1 MAKKQILSS
10 ASTIFYD
17 TEVTE
22 GSNDA
27 PTSDAVFKALGDIPT
42 PIDPGTHVFEQI
54 LMSANDKTYAITIDA
69 EGALAVAEVE
79 EEASDEVEE
88 GGE

>member
-27 PTSDAVFKALGDIPT
+27 PTSDAVYKALDGVT
-42 PIDPGTHVFEQI
+42 PIDPDTHVFAKI
-54 LMSANDKTYAITIDA
+54 LMAANEKTYEVTIDA

-79 EEASDEVEE
+79 EETTE
-88 GGE
+88 GGGE